1 MGLATG
7 FPPFKALGH
16 LQARHR
22 LLQKHNVLIF
32 PGKYL
37 QPKPTKKNTSSPLG
51 LGKQDLDIIGE
62 GRNTQGKWGP
72 VHVTSIE
79 NHCRAELQI
88 FVNEPQ
94 IVAICQ
100 ATGSLLD
107 DLSNP
112 GLLQTSL
119 ILLVQ
124 LHDDVL

>member
-1 MGLATG
+1 ME
-7 FPPFKALGH
+7 KAETLKENG
-16 LQARHR
+16 
-22 LLQKHNVLIF
+22 
-32 PGKYL
+32 
-37 QPKPTKKNTSSPLG
+37 
-51 LGKQDLDIIGE
+51 
-62 GRNTQGKWGP
+62 GP